1 MKTKKKYIAP
11 TLKSYVY
18 QVEGGFTL
26 SINRTDDEYTYTN
39 GIENWGGWSD
49 PGDNGG
55 GNFGGG
61 TDPWNWD

>member
-18 QVEGGFTL
+18 QVEGGFTY
-26 SINRTDDEYTYTN
+26 SIIYRNDNEHTN
-39 GIENWGGWSD
+39 GIENWGWSD